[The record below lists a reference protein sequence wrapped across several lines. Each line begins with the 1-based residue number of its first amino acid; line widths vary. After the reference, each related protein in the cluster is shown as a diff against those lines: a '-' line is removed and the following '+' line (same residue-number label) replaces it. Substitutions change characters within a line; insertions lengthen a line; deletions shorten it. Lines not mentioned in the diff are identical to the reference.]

1 MSVLLVKKLI
11 EDDMLDLG
19 KLVIAHYKKI
29 GLSESEAIVLSE
41 LAKQIKRGESFLS
54 ASKIADKVAMEK
66 DKLLDILDGL
76 IKKNYITIQV
86 RKNDKGKETEIFHLD
101 NTIEKI
107 ITHYEKKIQEDF
119 LSDEGAYASEED
131 EIVHLVET
139 HMKKQ
144 LTPLEA
150 QMIEK
155 WLNEDG
161 YDKETIKHALLDA
174 AKGNN
179 FTMSYVDSLLLA
191 WDREEKKEEETV
203 YRPEK
208 SEALK
213 AFFASFDDDDD

>member
-1 MSVLLVKKLI
+1 MSVLLIKKLI

-41 LAKQIKRGESFLS
+41 LAKQMKRGESFLS
-54 ASKIADKVAMEK
+54 ASKIAKKVAMDK
-66 DKLLDILDGL
+66 AKLLDILDGL
-76 IKKNYITIQV
+76 IKKHYITIQV
-86 RKNDKGKETEIFHLD
+86 KKNQNGKETEIFHLD

-107 ITHYEKKIQEDF
+107 IARYEKSIRDDF
-119 LSDEGAYASEED
+119 LDANQAYASDED

-155 WLNEDG
+155 WFNEDG
-161 YDKETIKHALLDA
+161 YDKATIKRALLDA

-191 WDREEKKEEETV
+191 WEREEKKEEETV

>member
-1 MSVLLVKKLI
+1 
-11 EDDMLDLG
+11 MLDLG

-54 ASKIADKVAMEK
+54 AAKIADKVAMKK

-76 IKKNYITIQV
+76 IKKNYIAIQV
-86 RKNDKGKETEIFHLD
+86 KKTDKGKETEIFHLD

-107 ITHYEKKIQEDF
+107 ITHYERKIREDF
-119 LSDEGAYASEED
+119 LSDDGAYASEED

-161 YDKETIKHALLDA
+161 YDKETIKRALLDA

-213 AFFASFDDDDD
+213 AFFASFDDDDN